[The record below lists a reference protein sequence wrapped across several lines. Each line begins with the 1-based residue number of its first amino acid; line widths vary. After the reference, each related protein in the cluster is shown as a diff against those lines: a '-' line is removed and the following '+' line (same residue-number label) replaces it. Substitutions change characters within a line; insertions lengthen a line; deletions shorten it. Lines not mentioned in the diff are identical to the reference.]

1 MTEPLAVRDVADGC
15 TVAVRVHPGAK
26 RNAIGGM
33 HAGALKVSITAP
45 ATDGRANDALISFVA
60 ERLGVPRARVTL
72 VAGAASRSKTLRV
85 QGKSAAEVQAA
96 LVEVC

>member
-1 MTEPLAVRDVADGC
+1 MNEGLAIRDAADGC
-15 TVAVRVHPGAK
+15 TLAVRVHPGAK

-45 ATDGRANDALISFVA
+45 AADGRANHALIAFVA
-60 ERLGVPRARVTL
+60 KQLGVPRARVSL
-72 VAGAASRSKTLRV
+72 LAGATSRSKTVRIE
-85 QGKSAAEVQAA
+85 GKSAAEVKAA